1 MKSTPSKMKTA
12 KRKKAS
18 SFRLL
23 VESIIFIMWLFF
35 TGFVG
40 YFMGKSPTLIKCDH
54 LITEKE
60 TIQNVNSI
68 VNENPN
74 ECIYNDGHGASG
86 IGLGAA
92 HKDDGYSYKDIN
104 RMWKCAQT
112 PANLSQV
119 SGESIFP
126 TTGDLERTKWK
137 SIMAFEPKPFFDK
150 YLSQYPRDM
159 RAVQPVLVFS
169 HRPLSKFEELS
180 DVCKVI
186 DISIVPDTPDVCV
199 AVTETFHDV
208 ASYHML
214 HADRQPDGTFSL
226 TADHIP
232 GGTANIIPDEN
243 QYKAARSLLLD
254 YFSRIKYMG
263 ELVKQCPRMSGGQV
277 SIGYLIESV
286 EEFELFENSLAT
298 ANIQKISF
306 SKMCIFTTSPDVL
319 SKLVIKGLTV
329 VSLHDTMNQ
338 IQLIGKQGD
347 SKIEEKFRLY
357 FLQTMLAFAVANS
370 NNKMLWVSPG
380 SLWFER
386 PDNIVSKA
394 PVTES
399 LFSFKGRKDA
409 KGSPFFPSFDFFTVT
424 GNERP
429 VHLLHEIIL
438 NFDLVL
444 KWQSLDSV
452 LGYRLAENNSR
463 YYYNYDIL

>member
-1 MKSTPSKMKTA
+1 MKSTPSKLKFA
-12 KRKKAS
+12 KKKKAS

-23 VESIIFIMWLFF
+23 VESIMFIVWLIF

-40 YFMGKSPTLIKCDH
+40 YFMGKSPTLTKCNH
-54 LITEKE
+54 FVPEKE
-60 TIQNVNSI
+60 NIPDVNTVI
-68 VNENPN
+68 NERPN
-74 ECIYNDGHGASG
+74 DCIYDEHRASG
-86 IGLGAA
+86 IGLGVA
-92 HKDDGYSYKDIN
+92 HKDDGYSYKDIC
-104 RMWKCAQT
+104 RMWKCAQS
-112 PANLSQV
+112 PANLSEV
-119 SGESIFP
+119 SGQSILP
-126 TTGDLERTKWK
+126 TSGDLDQTKWK

-169 HRPLSKFEELS
+169 HRPLAKFEELS
-180 DVCKVI
+180 DACKVI

-232 GGTANIIPDEN
+232 GGSANIIPEEIH
-243 QYKAARSLLLD
+243 YKAARSLLLD
-254 YFSRIKYMG
+254 YFGHIKYLG
-263 ELVKQCPRMSGGQV
+263 ELVKKCPRMSNGKV

-286 EEFELFENSLAT
+286 DEFELFENSLAT

-306 SKMCIFTTSPDVL
+306 SKMCIFTTSPEVL

-329 VSLHDTMNQ
+329 VSLHDNMDQ
-338 IQLIGKQGD
+338 IQTIGKLGD
-347 SKIEEKFRLY
+347 SKIEDEFRTY
-357 FLQTMLAFAVANS
+357 FLQAMLAFAVANS
-370 NNKMLWVSPG
+370 NNKMLWASPG
-380 SLWFER
+380 SLWFDR
-386 PDNIVSKA
+386 PDNIVGKA
-394 PVTES
+394 PITES
-399 LFSFKGRKDA
+399 LFSFKGRKDP

-429 VHLLHEIIL
+429 VHLMHELIL

-444 KWQSLDSV
+444 KWRSLDTV
-452 LGYRLAENNSR
+452 LGYRLSENNSR
-463 YYYNYDIL
+463 Y